1 MKLGVQCIEPEV
13 DNGDC
18 NFIRK
23 QFQQARRN
31 IKILKVSYQQPY
43 KYKTTPK
50 IELVHIN
57 YCLVSVECFDESTY
71 WLGI

>member
-13 DNGDC
+13 DNEDENC

-57 YCLVSVECFDESTY
+57 CC
-71 WLGI
+71 